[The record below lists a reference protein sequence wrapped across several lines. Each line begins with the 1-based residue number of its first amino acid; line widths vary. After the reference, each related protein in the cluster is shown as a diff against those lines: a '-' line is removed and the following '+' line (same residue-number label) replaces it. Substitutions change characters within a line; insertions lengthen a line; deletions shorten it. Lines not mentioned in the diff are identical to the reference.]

1 MGSRLMIYNRYGT
14 IVFQDETATDAEFE
28 LVWNGRYD
36 NGNDAPEGTYQ
47 WVLIRAD
54 GMKEAGQLTLLRQ
67 D

>member
-1 MGSRLMIYNRYGT
+1 
-14 IVFQDETATDAEFE
+14 
-28 LVWNGRYD
+28 VWNGRYD